1 MRILFFSK
9 TTEWKL
15 RCFEVLKFL
24 QYIDTSSCDFHYKK
38 NLKGRYRTV
47 LSTKFTRTSSK
58 RIFFPYHSNGDFTYY
73 LPVAVLAPLLLF
85 SELLLKM
92 LSRVAMKALCQQQ
105 QGRVVVSLVRPC
117 SSAVAAPGQRDLV
130 NYPRR

>member
-1 MRILFFSK
+1 MPWEIQKEKLPLYGNRSLFI
-9 TTEWKL
+9 
-15 RCFEVLKFL
+15 C
-24 QYIDTSSCDFHYKK
+24 
-38 NLKGRYRTV
+38 
-47 LSTKFTRTSSK
+47 
-58 RIFFPYHSNGDFTYY
+58 IFPFDLDAPRNYY
-73 LPVAVLAPLLLF
+73 LPVTVHAPLLLF
-85 SELLLKM
+85 SELVKM

>member
-1 MRILFFSK
+1 L
-9 TTEWKL
+9 
-15 RCFEVLKFL
+15 
-24 QYIDTSSCDFHYKK
+24 Y
-38 NLKGRYRTV
+38 
-47 LSTKFTRTSSK
+47 
-58 RIFFPYHSNGDFTYY
+58 
-73 LPVAVLAPLLLF
+73 LF
-85 SELLLKM
+85 SELLKM